1 MKRTASKWVDPSKRL
16 PRSLKP
22 VLFVEK
28 SLFHEEAVVGCYDS
42 TYKCWTILEY
52 GYSTARSI
60 PTENVRCWMPK
71 PKPPRKRKPA
81 KANGGADLLFEHD
94 QQCREAEKQCEQL
107 AAERM
112 RKS

>member
-60 PTENVRCWMPK
+60 PTENVRCWMRK

-81 KANGGADLLFEHD
+81 KANGGAD
-94 QQCREAEKQCEQL
+94 R
-107 AAERM
+107 
-112 RKS
+112 

>member
-28 SLFHEEAVVGCYDS
+28 SLFHEEAIIGCYDS
-42 TYKCWTILEY
+42 TYKCWTILER
-52 GYSTARSI
+52 GYSITRSI
-60 PTENVRCWMPK
+60 PTKNVRCWMPK

-81 KANGGADLLFEHD
+81 KANGGADSET
-94 QQCREAEKQCEQL
+94 ENKV
-107 AAERM
+107 
-112 RKS
+112 